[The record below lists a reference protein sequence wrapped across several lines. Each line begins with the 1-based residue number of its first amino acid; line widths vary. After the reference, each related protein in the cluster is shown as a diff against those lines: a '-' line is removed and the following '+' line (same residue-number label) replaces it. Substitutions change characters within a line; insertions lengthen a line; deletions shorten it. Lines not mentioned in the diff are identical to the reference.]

1 MICERERGVRE
12 VREVRVT
19 KRCVCVCACVLCE
32 SIGARRGDFV
42 IVVFKIGDTYE
53 AYLEIFAHVF
63 PQSVS
68 IFFYFLAFLLADIFL
83 LEYLVYYELYV
94 YLYT

>member
-1 MICERERGVRE
+1 MICERGERGGGK
-12 VREVRVT
+12 REVRVS

-53 AYLEIFAHVF
+53 AYLGIVVHLF

-68 IFFYFLAFLLADIFL
+68 IFFLAFQLLHIL
-83 LEYLVYYELYV
+83 YYIYFC
-94 YLYT
+94 

>member
-1 MICERERGVRE
+1 M
-12 VREVRVT
+12 
-19 KRCVCVCACVLCE
+19 CE

-42 IVVFKIGDTYE
+42 LVVFKIGDTYE
-53 AYLEIFAHVF
+53 AYLGIVVHLF

>member
-1 MICERERGVRE
+1 MICEGERGVRE
-12 VREVRVT
+12 VREVRVS
-19 KRCVCVCACVLCE
+19 KRCVCVRACVLCE

-42 IVVFKIGDTYE
+42 LVVFKIGDIYE

-68 IFFYFLAFLLADIFL
+68 IFFLAFQLLHI
-83 LEYLVYYELYV
+83 LYI
-94 YLYT
+94 YFC